1 MQKVSL
7 AQELFDEC
15 NDQAIKNLALTT
27 IYINHQTKLE
37 DYVTN
42 STLIYFVCKYFLL
55 KRSVELCRK
64 YIHTYFGEP

>member
-1 MQKVSL
+1 MQKVLL

-15 NDQAIKNLALTT
+15 YDQSNKNLAMPT

-42 STLIYFVCKYFLL
+42 STLICLVCKYFLS
-55 KRSVELCRK
+55 KKCR
-64 YIHTYFGEP
+64 IM

>member
-15 NDQAIKNLALTT
+15 YDQSNKNLAMTT

-37 DYVTN
+37 DYMTN
-42 STLIYFVCKYFLL
+42 STLICFVCKYFLL
-55 KRSVELCRK
+55 KKCR
-64 YIHTYFGEP
+64 IM